1 MTETEGF
8 RFLTNCGKREVGEE
22 KIVEGAISI
31 RKVDTRFMLL
41 DQGRG
46 SKRLDLPALVTLKD
60 LRPGLLSPKKL
71 RKTCYVKVKN
81 EEYKDGARVYWK
93 LVQDEDEDDDLSQE
107 IPFIAIFEF
116 IKDHIFHPVGQW
128 TDSVLERK
136 CVVQDDLPT
145 LVTLKDLR
153 PGLLSPRKLRKTRYV
168 KVKNEEYKDGARV
181 YWKLGQDED
190 EDDDLSQEIP
200 FTAIFEF
207 IKDHIFHPV
216 GQWTDRL
223 FGPLFGMPKHI

>member
-8 RFLTNCGKREVGEE
+8 RFLTSGGKREVGEE

-46 SKRLDLPALVTLKD
+46 SKRLDPPALVTLKD
-60 LRPGLLSPKKL
+60 LRPGLLSPKKHWKMRYVKVKNEEYKDGARVYWKLVQDEDDDLSQEIPFTAIFEFIKDHIFHPVGQWTDMLFDDLPALVTLNDLRPGLLSPRKL
-71 RKTCYVKVKN
+71 RKTRYVKVKN

-107 IPFIAIFEF
+107 IPFTAIFEF

-128 TDSVLERK
+128 TDS
-136 CVVQDDLPT
+136 
-145 LVTLKDLR
+145 
-153 PGLLSPRKLRKTRYV
+153 
-168 KVKNEEYKDGARV
+168 A
-181 YWKLGQDED
+181 
-190 EDDDLSQEIP
+190 
-200 FTAIFEF
+200 
-207 IKDHIFHPV
+207 
-216 GQWTDRL
+216 
-223 FGPLFGMPKHI
+223 